1 MVPVGRGTGLS
12 CAPSVRERVA
22 EVRGRIAQAAAR
34 AGRRPEEVLLVGV
47 SKRQPVDKLLEAHAA
62 GVTVFGENYL
72 QEAEGKVAALSDATW
87 HFIGGL
93 QGNKVKKAVSLF
105 SCIQTVDSARL
116 AAEIS
121 RRAAEAGRTM
131 PLLIE
136 VNVGGEES
144 KGGVDPEGLPGL
156 VEAIGKMP
164 NLALRGL
171 MAIPPMTGD
180 AEGSRPYF
188 ARLRTLL
195 ASVRG
200 VAPGMTELSMGM
212 SDDYETA
219 IEEGAT
225 MVRIGTAL
233 FGAREG

>member
-1 MVPVGRGTGLS
+1 MGRGTGLS

>member
-1 MVPVGRGTGLS
+1 MSGGS
-12 CAPSVRERVA
+12 SVRERVA

-47 SKRQPVDKLLEAHAA
+47 SKRQPIDKLLEAHAA

-72 QEAEGKVAALSDATW
+72 QEAEGKVAALPDAIW

-121 RRAAEAGRTM
+121 RRAAEAERTM

>member
-1 MVPVGRGTGLS
+1 
-12 CAPSVRERVA
+12 
-22 EVRGRIAQAAAR
+22 
-34 AGRRPEEVLLVGV
+34 VLLVGV
-47 SKRQPVDKLLEAHAA
+47 SKRQPVEKLLEAHAA

-72 QEAEGKVAALSDATW
+72 QEAEGKIAALPEAAW

-121 RRAAEAGRTM
+121 RRAAEAERTM

-180 AEGSRPYF
+180 AEASRPYF
-188 ARLRTLL
+188 ARLRALL
-195 ASVRG
+195 AAVRG
-200 VAPGMTELSMGM
+200 AAPGMTELSMGM
-212 SDDYETA
+212 SGDYETA